1 MNQILIMSNDPI
13 LKEKNTEVLTAGGFR
28 VFTASDALDGLLKVD
43 KNGFD
48 AIIIDDELTD
58 MDGFGACQK
67 IRQYS
72 DIPIVL
78 LGAEPEEKVWA
89 KIDDLGFD
97 MYLKKPVSPREL
109 MARVKAALRRGHS
122 KEKPK
127 AFQDTEPVYTEPAP
141 DETRATRRGKQPE
154 SQPTPVVPLQDT
166 APLRMQKDMDTGRFQ
181 QTPGSVDSQRTPVV
195 PRQVT
200 IPASAQKPVEVTPTP
215 QVQRPTS
222 APPTPPTGISQPG
235 TGFELWKDARVAK
248 LIDALLIGRITEINP
263 VIDISLAAGYAYP
276 EADRLLETA
285 GDETRHILDA
295 LVTNNILSKKL
306 FEKLYVDS
314 DGSFQLVPVER
325 CPNCDLGNLT
335 RGQLVEH
342 FVCGNVGLDSD
353 YKSGHAYV
361 CPKCHRELK
370 LVGTDYRSLGM
381 RYRCSDCH
389 EVFATPAT
397 KWRNSKTGKIWT
409 AQQLQEVD
417 LFSYSLVTDKR
428 DWLEFQ
434 LQPKAQLIEF
444 LKRQGYQVEELAQ
457 IHGKSGALHTIDIL
471 ATMNDGIV
479 KLNLGVGILTATHG
493 ESEVGLDELFK
504 FDTRAYDMGLEHKV
518 AIAMPRLSL
527 EAQKFAER
535 QRITVFQARDLGSFM
550 TYLYSKPR
558 PPVVPLTAAGGRYLE
573 GTGPVPGGIASPE
586 SQLVGFLKHRG
597 YEVYQNAEIV
607 GRSGTEHIFD
617 IFAQRDDGIIIPT
630 VAVAIT
636 RAEKGRAVTIDQVLQ
651 FDTKAYDAGIR
662 NKVLVAMPAI
672 SPDAKQFATQQRV
685 QVFEGNELDTMIR
698 TWASQR

>member
-1 MNQILIMSNDPI
+1 MRKVLILSNDPVF
-13 LKEKNTEVLTAGGFR
+13 KQKNIKVLAKGGFE
-28 VFTASDALDGLLKVD
+28 VADASDAPGGLLMID

-48 AIIIDDELTD
+48 AIVIDDELTD

-78 LGAEPEEKVWA
+78 LGTESKEKVLA
-89 KIDDLGFD
+89 KVNDLGFD
-97 MYLKKPVSPREL
+97 VYLKKPVKPREL
-109 MARVKAALRRGHS
+109 MARVKAVLRRGHP
-122 KEKPK
+122 KEK
-127 AFQDTEPVYTEPAP
+127 ARTFQDTEPVHTEPAP
-141 DETRATRRGKQPE
+141 EGGRATQRGKQPE
-154 SQPTPVVPLQDT
+154 IQPTPVAPLQDT
-166 APLRMQKDMDTGRFQ
+166 APLRT
-181 QTPGSVDSQRTPVV
+181 
-195 PRQVT
+195 
-200 IPASAQKPVEVTPTP
+200 
-215 QVQRPTS
+215 
-222 APPTPPTGISQPG
+222 TPPPNVPPSGAG
-235 TGFELWKDARVAK
+235 TGFELWKDARVAR
-248 LIDALLIGRITEINP
+248 LIDALLIGRIAEINP
-263 VIDISLAAGYAYP
+263 AIDISLAAGYAYP

-285 GDETRHILDA
+285 GEETIHILES

-306 FEKLYVDS
+306 FEKLYIDP

-325 CPNCDLGNLT
+325 CPNCDSCNLT

-342 FVCGNVGLDSD
+342 FVCGNVGLDGD

-370 LVGTDYRSLGM
+370 LVGTDYRNLGI

-389 EVFATPAT
+389 EVFATPVT
-397 KWRNSKTGKIWT
+397 KWRNYKTSKIWT
-409 AQQLQEVD
+409 TEQLRQVD
-417 LFSYSLVTDKR
+417 LCSYNLITDKR

-471 ATMNDGIV
+471 ATMNDDIV
-479 KLNLGVGILTATHG
+479 KLNLGIGILTATHD
-493 ESEVGLDELFK
+493 ESEVSLDELFK
-504 FDTRAYDMGLEHKV
+504 FDTRAYDMGLENKV

-535 QRITVFQARDLGSFM
+535 QRITVFQARDIGSFM

-558 PPVVPLTAAGGRYLE
+558 PPVAPLTSAGGRYLE
-573 GTGPVPGGIASPE
+573 GTGPITDGAANPE
-586 SQLVGFLKHRG
+586 SQLVGFLTHHS
-597 YEVYQNAEIV
+597 YEVYQKAKIT

-630 VAVAIT
+630 VVVAIV
-636 RAEKGRAVTIDQVLQ
+636 RADKSRAVTIDQVVQ

-662 NKVLVAMPAI
+662 NKVLVAIPAI
-672 SPDAKQFATQQRV
+672 SPDAKQFAIQQRV
-685 QVFEGNELDTMIR
+685 QVFEGNELDAMIR
-698 TWASQR
+698 T